1 MINTFMQMS
10 YKTVEKIFSS
20 MLHNGPLVAQYESN
34 LAEYITD
41 DMPQKRSD
49 VCGSTDMGNVAHV
62 VPSLHPH
69 FYIGGVEVNHTKG
82 FTADAGTRIVQ

>member
-1 MINTFMQMS
+1 MS

-20 MLHNGPLVAQYESN
+20 MLHNDPLVARYEANMSGF
-34 LAEYITD
+34 ITEE
-41 DMPQKRSD
+41 MPQKRSD

-69 FYIGGVEVNHTKG
+69 FFIGGVEVNHTRG
-82 FTADAGTRIVQ
+82 FTSNTGNGIHATK